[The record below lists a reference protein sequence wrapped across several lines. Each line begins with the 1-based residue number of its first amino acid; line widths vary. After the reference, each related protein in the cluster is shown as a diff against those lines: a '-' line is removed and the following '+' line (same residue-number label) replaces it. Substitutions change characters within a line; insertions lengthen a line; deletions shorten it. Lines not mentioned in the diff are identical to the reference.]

1 MPIYD
6 YQCKACGHQLE
17 AIQRMSDAPL
27 SDCPE
32 CGKPELAKQI
42 SAPSFRLKGT
52 GWYETDFKTGNRKHG
67 TQDAKPAVSDA
78 GAKSAGAKKTGNS
91 AAAS

>member
-27 SDCPE
+27 TDCPA
-32 CGKPELAKQI
+32 CGKAELAKQI

-67 TQDAKPAVSDA
+67 TQDAKPAADA
-78 GAKSAGAKKTGNS
+78 SAGAGK
-91 AAAS
+91 

>member
-27 SDCPE
+27 TDCPA

-67 TQDAKPAVSDA
+67 TQDAKPAASDST
-78 GAKSAGAKKTGNS
+78 GSTTAKTTGSNASAS
-91 AAAS
+91 

>member
-27 SDCPE
+27 TECPA

-52 GWYETDFKTGNRKHG
+52 GWYETDFKKEKRKNIAG
-67 TQDAKPAVSDA
+67 DQPLESKAKPEAKPKEAA
-78 GAKSAGAKKTGNS
+78 GSTP
-91 AAAS
+91 AA